1 MISRKKKWKELG
13 LDALFDFAGAFL
25 QAIGIWCF
33 IEPSHVAPGG
43 VSGIALMLNHL
54 FSLPIGTMSLV
65 FNIPLL
71 LASWF
76 LLDREMTLKTIR
88 TVIWMSVVQDFVSAS
103 GIWQYEG
110 DRLIAC
116 AFGGIFAGVGMALIF
131 MRNSTTG
138 GGDILAKLLQK
149 LRPYMQTGY
158 AIMLVDFV
166 VVGASILVFGEIE
179 AAMYGIISIVCTT
192 QAMDTI
198 LYGMNRGS
206 MITVH
211 SEKNEEIAQEIMQT
225 LDRGTTFYKSIGGYS
240 GKEGLTLTCAVDRK
254 QFHLVKEI
262 IDRHDPKAFI
272 IVSPTKETY
281 GEGFLGGYRNL

>member
-1 MISRKKKWKELG
+1 MSRKKKWKELG

-54 FSLPIGTMSLV
+54 FSLPIGTMSL
-65 FNIPLL
+65 PLL

>member
-1 MISRKKKWKELG
+1 MSRKKKWKELG

-198 LYGMNRGS
+198 LYGMNLGS

-211 SEKNEEIAQEIMQT
+211 SEKNEEIAQEIMKT

>member
-1 MISRKKKWKELG
+1 MSRKKKWKELG

-281 GEGFLGGYRNL
+281 GEGFLGGGYRNL

>member
-1 MISRKKKWKELG
+1 MSRKKKWKELG

-88 TVIWMSVVQDFVSAS
+88 TLIWMSVVQDFVSAS

>member
-1 MISRKKKWKELG
+1 MSRKKKWKELG

-138 GGDILAKLLQK
+138 GGDILAKLLQR

>member
-1 MISRKKKWKELG
+1 MSRKKKWKELG

>member
-1 MISRKKKWKELG
+1 MSRKKKWKELG

-116 AFGGIFAGVGMALIF
+116 AVGGIFAGVGMALIF

>member
-1 MISRKKKWKELG
+1 MSRKKKWKELG

-138 GGDILAKLLQK
+138 GGDMLAKLLQK

>member
-1 MISRKKKWKELG
+1 MSRKKKWKELG

-240 GKEGLTLTCAVDRK
+240 GKEGLTLACAVDRK

>member
-1 MISRKKKWKELG
+1 MSRKKKWKELG

-88 TVIWMSVVQDFVSAS
+88 TGIWMSVVQDFVSAS

-281 GEGFLGGYRNL
+281 GEGFLGDYRNL

>member
-1 MISRKKKWKELG
+1 MSRKKKWKELG

-272 IVSPTKETY
+272 IVSPTKEAY

>member
-1 MISRKKKWKELG
+1 MSRKKKWKELG

-281 GEGFLGGYRNL
+281 GEGFLEGYRNL

>member
-1 MISRKKKWKELG
+1 MSRKKKWKELG

-88 TVIWMSVVQDFVSAS
+88 TVIWTSVVQDFVSAS

-281 GEGFLGGYRNL
+281 GEGFLGDYRNL

>member
-1 MISRKKKWKELG
+1 MSRKKKWKELG

-88 TVIWMSVVQDFVSAS
+88 TVIRMSVVQDFVSAS

>member
-1 MISRKKKWKELG
+1 MSRKKKWKELG

-262 IDRHDPKAFI
+262 IDRHDPKASI

>member
-1 MISRKKKWKELG
+1 MNKKKKWKELG
-13 LDALFDFAGAFL
+13 LDALFDFAGALL
-25 QAIGIWCF
+25 QAIGVWCF
-33 IEPSHVAPGG
+33 IEPSHIAPGG

-54 FSLPIGTMSLV
+54 FALPIGAVSLV
-65 FNIPLL
+65 INIPLL

-76 LLDREMTLKTIR
+76 WLDRAMTLKTIR
-88 TVIWMSVVQDFVSAS
+88 TVIWMSVVQDFVSAF
-103 GIWQYEG
+103 GMWQYEG
-110 DRLIAC
+110 DRLISC
-116 AFGGIFAGVGMALIF
+116 AFGGIFVGVGMALIF

-166 VVGASILVFGEIE
+166 VVGISILVFGEIE

-281 GEGFLGGYRNL
+281 GEGFLGDYRNL

>member
-1 MISRKKKWKELG
+1 MSRKKKWKELG

-33 IEPSHVAPGG
+33 TEPSHVAPGG

>member
-1 MISRKKKWKELG
+1 
-13 LDALFDFAGAFL
+13 
-25 QAIGIWCF
+25 
-33 IEPSHVAPGG
+33 
-43 VSGIALMLNHL
+43 
-54 FSLPIGTMSLV
+54 
-65 FNIPLL
+65 
-71 LASWF
+71 
-76 LLDREMTLKTIR
+76 MTLKTIR

>member
-1 MISRKKKWKELG
+1 MSRKKKWKELG

-281 GEGFLGGYRNL
+281 GEGFLGDYRNL

>member
-1 MISRKKKWKELG
+1 MSRKKKWKELG

-54 FSLPIGTMSLV
+54 FSLPIGTMGLV

>member
-1 MISRKKKWKELG
+1 MSRKKKWKELG

-272 IVSPTKETY
+272 IVSPTKESY
-281 GEGFLGGYRNL
+281 GEGFLWDYRNL

>member
-1 MISRKKKWKELG
+1 MSRKKKWKELG

-198 LYGMNRGS
+198 LYGMNR
-206 MITVH
+206 
-211 SEKNEEIAQEIMQT
+211 
-225 LDRGTTFYKSIGGYS
+225 
-240 GKEGLTLTCAVDRK
+240 
-254 QFHLVKEI
+254 
-262 IDRHDPKAFI
+262 
-272 IVSPTKETY
+272 
-281 GEGFLGGYRNL
+281 

>member
-1 MISRKKKWKELG
+1 MSRKKKWKELG

-166 VVGASILVFGEIE
+166 VGGASILVFGEIE

>member
-1 MISRKKKWKELG
+1 MSRKKKWKELG
-13 LDALFDFAGAFL
+13 LDALFDFAGALL

>member
-1 MISRKKKWKELG
+1 MSRKKKWKELG

-54 FSLPIGTMSLV
+54 FSLSIGTMSLV

>member
-1 MISRKKKWKELG
+1 MSRKKKWKELG

-138 GGDILAKLLQK
+138 GGDILAKLLQR

-281 GEGFLGGYRNL
+281 GEGFLGDYRNL